1 MNIDN
6 KRSLIEFHEGRVLHA
21 YRDSLG
27 FWTIGVGSLI
37 DETKGAK
44 LPDHIFEQLS
54 PSVQREFAAL
64 KDLPRDVTKWPA
76 ARISDEQVD
85 ELYAATLEEHCRECD
100 DVIPWVKDL
109 DPVRQAVI
117 YDMYFNMRRR
127 LLEFKNTLAFMRAKK
142 WADASSNMLR
152 SKWAVQVGKRA
163 TRLAEMVRTGEWPK
177 R

>member
-1 MNIDN
+1 MNNAKD
-6 KRSLIEFHEGRVLHA
+6 LIEFHEGRRLHA

-27 FWTIGVGSLI
+27 FWTIGIGRLI
-37 DETKGAK
+37 DARKGAK
-44 LPDHIFEQLS
+44 LPDHILEQLS
-54 PSVQREFAAL
+54 PAVQREFDAL
-64 KDLPRDVTKWPA
+64 AGLPMTTTKWPA
-76 ARISDEQVD
+76 ARISNEQVD
-85 ELYAATLEEHCRECD
+85 ELYAADFEEHCRECD
-100 DVIPWVKDL
+100 EVISWVKEL
-109 DPVRQAVI
+109 DPVRQAVL

-127 LLEFKNTLAFMRAKK
+127 LLDFKNTLAFMRAKK

>member
-1 MNIDN
+1 MLNN

-37 DETKGAK
+37 DEAKGAK
-44 LPDHIFEQLS
+44 LPDSMFAQLT
-54 PSVQREFAAL
+54 PTVQREFDAL
-64 KDLPRDVTKWPA
+64 KTLPVTVTKWPA
-76 ARISDEQVD
+76 AALTNEQVD
-85 ELYAATLEEHCRECD
+85 ELYDATLEEHCRECD
-100 DVIPWVKDL
+100 EVIPWVKEL